1 MTKKEYLR
9 KGIKLKKQLEHDK
22 EILKELQ
29 SNLDG
34 LKALQN
40 SEKLQ
45 GGAFKDDSSMVERL
59 SKIIELERK
68 IEKEICRLT
77 DFRNRLL
84 DEFSNIKNEDEKTL
98 MESRYFLFM
107 SWEQIANK
115 LNYSLSHTFKLHG
128 RALENFKFS
137 ENDSK

>member
-9 KGIKLKKQLEHDK
+9 KGIKLKKQLEHNK

-45 GGAFKDDSSMVERL
+45 GGTIKDDSSMVERL
-59 SKIIELERK
+59 NKIMELERK

-77 DFRNRLL
+77 DFRNKLL

-115 LNYSLSHTFKLHG
+115 LNYSLSYTFKLHG

>member
-1 MTKKEYLR
+1 
-9 KGIKLKKQLEHDK
+9 
-22 EILKELQ
+22 
-29 SNLDG
+29 
-34 LKALQN
+34 
-40 SEKLQ
+40 
-45 GGAFKDDSSMVERL
+45 
-59 SKIIELERK
+59 
-68 IEKEICRLT
+68 
-77 DFRNRLL
+77 
-84 DEFSNIKNEDEKTL
+84 